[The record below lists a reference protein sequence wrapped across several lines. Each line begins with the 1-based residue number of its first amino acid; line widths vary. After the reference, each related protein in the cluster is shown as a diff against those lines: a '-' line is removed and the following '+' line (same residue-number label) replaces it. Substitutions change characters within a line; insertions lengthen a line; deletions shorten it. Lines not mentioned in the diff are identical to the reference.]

1 MADIKLSN
9 SSINSYLEC
18 PYGFYLRKIEKA
30 KTFSNKNFILGK
42 AYESAVVDYFKKGDF
57 NFEKNLDIETNK
69 DAPNLKKEELEK
81 VEKERKV
88 DIEKANNSINYY
100 AENIGKNYNLIS
112 NNIYVEIPLD
122 NVFYNVIGYAD
133 AILENK
139 ETGENLLID
148 FKTSGVKMTEINHSY
163 KFQLALYSLA
173 LPQFQPAIHAL
184 VKTKK
189 PQAFELL
196 MTEQEKAMYQ
206 NIAHQTAIDVSRNI
220 YQGNFD
226 PLGLGKKASYGNG
239 TMCESCLIKKCGYR
253 NSFYKKGE

>member
-1 MADIKLSN
+1 M
-9 SSINSYLEC
+9 
-18 PYGFYLRKIEKA
+18 PLRFLFA
-30 KTFSNKNFILGK
+30 KNRKSKNF
-42 AYESAVVDYFKKGDF
+42 FKQKFHTWKGIWKCSCGLFQKGDF
-57 NFEKNLDIETNK
+57 NFRKEFEK
-69 DAPNLKKEELEK
+69 ELEK
-81 VEKERKV
+81 DVKDIKKV
-88 DIEKANNSINYY
+88 DLAKIETEQETDIIKAENTINFY

-112 NNIYVEIPLD
+112 HNIFVKIPLD
-122 NVFYNVIGYAD
+122 DVFYEIIGYAD

-184 VKTKK
+184 IKTKK